1 MSYRQ
6 RLNKIKDAMRSK
18 RPLKMVWL
26 EEGDEPPALA
36 PGEESK
42 VITLLWDTSENER
55 SLQPQG
61 GKQE

>member
-1 MSYRQ
+1 MSYRH
-6 RLNKIKDAMRSK
+6 RLNKIKETLGSRG
-18 RPLKMVWL
+18 PLKLVWL

-42 VITLLWDTSENER
+42 AITLLWDTSENER
-55 SLQPQG
+55 GLQPQG